1 MSRLW
6 VVVFGLAW
14 VTGCEGPA
22 FTSRE
27 AVSLGDGGGQD
38 LASET
43 DAGDTPETGSDP
55 RVVVA
60 EAGGDAGVPVDVEDG
75 GDAAPVETGSS
86 GGSSSSGAVAPSS
99 SSGGSS
105 SGGVTVVGGSGS
117 SSGISGGG
125 SSSGS
130 SGGSSSSSGGGGPL
144 CCMVGLTNSYPCSAL
159 SGPVASCSGTT
170 CSYEYIQ
177 GTVESCK

>member
-60 EAGGDAGVPVDVEDG
+60 EAGGDAGVPVDVLVRVHPG
-75 GDAAPVETGSS
+75 HRRV
-86 GGSSSSGAVAPSS
+86 VQ
-99 SSGGSS
+99 
-105 SGGVTVVGGSGS
+105 VVGSRR
-117 SSGISGGG
+117 
-125 SSSGS
+125 
-130 SGGSSSSSGGGGPL
+130 
-144 CCMVGLTNSYPCSAL
+144 V
-159 SGPVASCSGTT
+159 
-170 CSYEYIQ
+170 
-177 GTVESCK
+177 